1 VRKAAVEIGELQPG
15 DRVLDVCTGTGDVAL
30 EYAKHCEDVTGIDL
44 TSEMLAAAR
53 KKDPEGKVRF
63 LQMDAT
69 GLDFADGEFDVSA
82 VSFALHDMPAPVRE
96 AALREMARVTRDRI
110 VIVDY
115 NPPETRA
122 LRALYIAIVSLW
134 ESKYFP
140 EFALADFRDLL
151 ARCGLSLEAERTS
164 YLGLLRVCRCRPR
177 Q

>member
-1 VRKAAVEIGELQPG
+1 
-15 DRVLDVCTGTGDVAL
+15 
-30 EYAKHCEDVTGIDL
+30 
-44 TSEMLAAAR
+44 
-53 KKDPEGKVRF
+53 
-63 LQMDAT
+63 MDAT
-69 GLDFADGEFDVSA
+69 GLDFGDGEFDVSA
-82 VSFALHDMPAPVRE
+82 VSFGLHDMPAPVRE

-115 NPPETRA
+115 NPPGPRA

-151 ARCGLSLEAERTS
+151 ARCGLSLEAERTC